1 MFSRRFYR
9 FSPLAWIHGESS
21 GKAANIREDGRGRQ
35 DPRMRWCCRRQ
46 SGQHASYPPDM
57 MTPPTTTTTEVTSTD
72 RFGLG
77 HGYLGGVHENG
88 GVVVRPLQAAS
99 RNRDQSLIRVVVKS
113 HIDSFF
119 APPEKPRPLDRQ
131 KKVAMFFK
139 CQSVLGSTW
148 HRFQWSSL
156 LDFALVKDLLHE

>member
-21 GKAANIREDGRGRQ
+21 GKAANIREDGRGHQ

-46 SGQHASYPPDM
+46 RGQHASYPPDM
-57 MTPPTTTTTEVTSTD
+57 MTTPPPPTTTTEVTSTD

-77 HGYLGGVHENG
+77 HGYLGGVHEDG

-99 RNRDQSLIRVVVKS
+99 RNRDQSLIRVVVES

-131 KKVAMFFK
+131 KKWPCFSNV
-139 CQSVLGSTW
+139 
-148 HRFQWSSL
+148 SL
-156 LDFALVKDLLHE
+156 FWARRGIVFNGQVCLILRS